1 MGAYENPQTVID
13 TESGKMM
20 GQAIAGVGQSFA
32 NAITKFG
39 QRRRLEAKEKKK
51 ANKAFMNSTIKYN
64 DTYTSAAFQAGA
76 DFNKAQ
82 GLDISPMVMETWN
95 KWADEGAT
103 LKAKR
108 DASDNMEE
116 RRELQKEI
124 AKYDKYFLG
133 GGMTTD
139 LGNFSGVQ
147 DELSNLAGPTTLS
160 KVNGIAGSQLNT
172 DMYKNFTGLTNG
184 NLRSRL
190 NVSGF
195 NNEGGLGLSFDFGE
209 NDDGEKM
216 IYTGASLDSNFVTVA
231 DMQKG
236 YQDPLKVAGM
246 LTENNNLN
254 KNSSGFDKFKDKG
267 ENYKTKD
274 AQGNTVIHEAL
285 DFNKFRQTL
294 KGTFL
299 ANIAGYSAEGS
310 VASGDVSMGMQ
321 NMQAYLDDILDEANP
336 EIKAYFLKQTQ
347 DLGYNEGKGIKL
359 EEVFLEAGSEGKTIL
374 DKQSVEL
381 MELALSVQSFIPL
394 QNSMDTITVQP
405 SSEYKGPKGERDI
418 AILTNDFNDTV
429 SVSIREGGGIT
440 DLYNQVKRSPL
451 DYNYEDNQ
459 FDNKVRSQK
468 DYKEEIENSTPQE
481 LYDQGLVATFT
492 ESERKNP
499 YQTNSDEFKNSVQE
513 KMNNYLATL
522 GDKEDVFVNYD
533 TGEELREEQ
542 ALTMLFKSTPKY
554 SNLESSE
561 IKKMVNQAMKER
573 PEKPDEEFKEDVA
586 RFQTD
591 NVDDVESGEFSKEYK
606 SATEEI
612 ASYSSPF
619 FSRFRP
625 DEVAKRKKERSKIVT
640 KQKKDRKLLEEK
652 YPNVTW
658 PWEK

>member
-1 MGAYENPQTVID
+1 MSYENPTTVVD
-13 TESGKMM
+13 TES
-20 GQAIAGVGQSFA
+20 ARIRAAGMASFGQSVGS
-32 NAITKFG
+32 AITVLG
-39 QRRRLEAKEKKK
+39 QRQREEAKANKK
-51 ANKAFMNSTIKYN
+51 ANKDFLNSQTKYN
-64 DTYTSAAFQAGA
+64 EEYQQKSWTATDQFKDDAG
-76 DFNKAQ
+76 F
-82 GLDISPMVMETWN
+82 DISPQVTKVFN
-95 KWADEGAT
+95 QWADEGAR
-103 LKAKR
+103 LKAER
-108 DASDNMEE
+108 DRSDDPEE
-116 RRELQKEI
+116 RRKLGSQI
-124 AKYDKYFLG
+124 AVYDKFFLG
-133 GGMTTD
+133 GGMTNNLESFAEMQKTIQANGGPGKAGD
-139 LGNFSGVQ
+139 VGGLSLSSLKHEVYRDFMGMGKGNGGGAISITGMGGQVSEDGQYAPLSLTAGFKDGGTY
-147 DELSNLAGPTTLS
+147 DMSNLNNNLITVPNMQDGVVDVLQKAGY
-160 KVNGIAGSQLNT
+160 IAGNKLNT
-172 DMYKNFTGLTNG
+172 NSEGFKDFIKTDDGKVEYTSGYDTNG
-184 NLRSRL
+184 NEIR
-190 NVSGF
+190 
-195 NNEGGLGLSFDFGE
+195 
-209 NDDGEKM
+209 
-216 IYTGASLDSNFVTVA
+216 YQSLD
-231 DMQKG
+231 
-236 YQDPLKVAGM
+236 
-246 LTENNNLN
+246 
-254 KNSSGFDKFKDKG
+254 FDKMY
-267 ENYKTKD
+267 N
-274 AQGNTVIHEAL
+274 AL
-285 DFNKFRQTL
+285 DP
-294 KGTFL
+294 TFQ
-299 ANIAGYSAEGS
+299 ATIVGYTNEGS
-310 VASGDVSMGMQ
+310 VADGDSSLGLQTMQ
-321 NMQAYLDDILDEANP
+321 SYVDDE
-336 EIKAYFLKQTQ
+336 
-347 DLGYNEGKGIKL
+347 L
-359 EEVFLEAGSEGKTIL
+359 EEMSDSDKEIFKEKVGVYPEEISLQIGEEKNTIL
-374 DKQSVEL
+374 DKESLDLYKKALTAQKFIEL
-381 MELALSVQSFIPL
+381 QKQMPGEKV
-394 QNSMDTITVQP
+394 NETDTG
-405 SSEYKGPKGERDI
+405 YKGTKGERDV

-573 PEKPDEEFKEDVA
+573 PEKPDEEFKEDVT

>member
-1 MGAYENPQTVID
+1 MSYENPTTVVD
-13 TESGKMM
+13 TES
-20 GQAIAGVGQSFA
+20 ARIRAAGMASFGQSVGG
-32 NAITKFG
+32 AITALG
-39 QRRRLEAKEKKK
+39 QRQRQEAKERKKE
-51 ANKAFMNSTIKYN
+51 NKAFLNSQTKYN
-64 DTYTSAAFQAGA
+64 EEYQQNSWMASDQFKEDAGY
-76 DFNKAQ
+76 
-82 GLDISPMVMETWN
+82 DISPQVTATFN
-95 KWADEGAT
+95 KWADEGAE
-103 LKAKR
+103 LKARR
-108 DASDNMEE
+108 DRSDDPEE
-116 RRELQKEI
+116 RRKLGTQI
-124 AKYDKYFLG
+124 AVYDKFFLG
-133 GGMTTD
+133 GGMVNNLESFAELKNAIQTTGGPGQAGTIGGLSMSSLEPEIYRD
-139 LGNFSGVQ
+139 FIGMGKGNGGKAISITGMGGQLSEDGQYSPLSLTADFDGGGTY
-147 DELSNLAGPTTLS
+147 DMSNLNNSLITIPDMQDGVVDVLKKAGY
-160 KVNGIAGSQLNT
+160 IAGNKLNT
-172 DMYKNFTGLTNG
+172 NSEGFKNFIKTEDGKVEYTSGYDTNG
-184 NLRSRL
+184 NEIR
-190 NVSGF
+190 
-195 NNEGGLGLSFDFGE
+195 
-209 NDDGEKM
+209 
-216 IYTGASLDSNFVTVA
+216 YQSLDFDKMYNALDPTFQATI
-231 DMQKG
+231 KG
-236 YQDPLKVAGM
+236 Y
-246 LTENNNLN
+246 T
-254 KNSSGFDKFKDKG
+254 S
-267 ENYKTKD
+267 
-274 AQGNTVIHEAL
+274 
-285 DFNKFRQTL
+285 
-294 KGTFL
+294 
-299 ANIAGYSAEGS
+299 EGS
-310 VASGDVSMGMQ
+310 VSGGDSSLGLKTMQ
-321 NMQAYLDDILDEANP
+321 SYVDDE
-336 EIKAYFLKQTQ
+336 
-347 DLGYNEGKGIKL
+347 L
-359 EEVFLEAGSEGKTIL
+359 EEMSASDREIFKEKVGVYPEKISLQIGNEEGTIL
-374 DKQSVEL
+374 DKESLDLYKKALTAQKFIEL
-381 MELALSVQSFIPL
+381 QKQMPGEKV
-394 QNSMDTITVQP
+394 NETDTG
-405 SSEYKGPKGERDI
+405 YKGTKGERDV

>member
-418 AILTNDFNDTV
+418 AILTNDFNDTI
-429 SVSIREGGGIT
+429 SVSIREGSGIT

-492 ESERKNP
+492 KSERKNP
-499 YQTNSDEFKNSVQE
+499 YKIDSDEFINSVQE

-573 PEKPDEEFKEDVA
+573 PEKPDEEFKEDVS